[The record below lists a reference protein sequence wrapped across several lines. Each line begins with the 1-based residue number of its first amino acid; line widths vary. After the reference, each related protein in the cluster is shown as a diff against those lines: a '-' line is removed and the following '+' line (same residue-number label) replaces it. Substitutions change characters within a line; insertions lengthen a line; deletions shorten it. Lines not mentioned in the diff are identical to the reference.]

1 MSSRV
6 TRIISIISIS
16 SRSSSAQKLTKGA
29 SIAPARLR
37 EEQKRSKLGRTCKDG
52 VNFGISIIAGFL
64 LFGLHALLWVLY
76 IYIIFDKKKLNSN
89 YLAKLLYIIFL
100 LFHRVDEE
108 VVLRDSFILPPDS
121 YDKRKKR

>member
-1 MSSRV
+1 MCSRV
-6 TRIISIISIS
+6 IRIISITSIS
-16 SRSSSAQKLTKGA
+16 SRSLSAQKLTKGA

-76 IYIIFDKKKLNSN
+76 MIFDKKKIKF
-89 YLAKLLYIIFL
+89 KLFGKIIIYNIFVISQG
-100 LFHRVDEE
+100 RWGSSTQ
-108 VVLRDSFILPPDS
+108 R
-121 YDKRKKR
+121 

>member
-6 TRIISIISIS
+6 TRMIAITSIS

-76 IYIIFDKKKLNSN
+76 MIFDKKKLNSN

-121 YDKRKKR
+121 YGKRKKR

>member
-1 MSSRV
+1 MSSRM
-6 TRIISIISIS
+6 TRIIAITSIS

-76 IYIIFDKKKLNSN
+76 IYDIELKLFGKIII
-89 YLAKLLYIIFL
+89 YCIFVISQG
-100 LFHRVDEE
+100 RWG
-108 VVLRDSFILPPDS
+108 SS
-121 YDKRKKR
+121 TQG

>member
-1 MSSRV
+1 MCSRV
-6 TRIISIISIS
+6 TRIISITSIS

-76 IYIIFDKKKLNSN
+76 MIFDKKKLNSN

>member
-1 MSSRV
+1 MSSRM
-6 TRIISIISIS
+6 TRIIAITSIS
-16 SRSSSAQKLTKGA
+16 SRSSLSQKLIKGA

-64 LFGLHALLWVLY
+64 LFGLHALLWAYYLY
-76 IYIIFDKKKLNSN
+76 FMIFDKKISFFDKI
-89 YLAKLLYIIFL
+89 IIFL

>member
-1 MSSRV
+1 M
-6 TRIISIISIS
+6 TRIIAITSIS

-52 VNFGISIIAGFL
+52 VNLGISIIAGFL

>member
-1 MSSRV
+1 MSSRM
-6 TRIISIISIS
+6 TRIIAITSIS

-76 IYIIFDKKKLNSN
+76 TYMIFDKKEIKFKLFGKIII
-89 YLAKLLYIIFL
+89 YYYIFVISQG
-100 LFHRVDEE
+100 RWGSSTQ
-108 VVLRDSFILPPDS
+108 R
-121 YDKRKKR
+121 

>member
-1 MSSRV
+1 MSSRM
-6 TRIISIISIS
+6 TRIIAITSIS

-64 LFGLHALLWVLY
+64 LFGLHALLWVLHT
-76 IYIIFDKKKLNSN
+76 YIIFDKKKLNSN

>member
-1 MSSRV
+1 MSSRM
-6 TRIISIISIS
+6 TRIIAITSIS

-76 IYIIFDKKKLNSN
+76 IYIKIKFKSFGKIIIYYIFVISQG
-89 YLAKLLYIIFL
+89 
-100 LFHRVDEE
+100 RWGSSTQ
-108 VVLRDSFILPPDS
+108 R
-121 YDKRKKR
+121 

>member
-1 MSSRV
+1 MSSRM
-6 TRIISIISIS
+6 TRIIAITSIS

-76 IYIIFDKKKLNSN
+76 TYIIFDKKKLNSN

>member
-1 MSSRV
+1 MSSRM
-6 TRIISIISIS
+6 TRIIAITSIS

-76 IYIIFDKKKLNSN
+76 IWYLIKKLNSN